1 MRIGIDF
8 GGTNLKIGLFREDGC
23 EVPFRQLKV
32 ADLNRDDGLL
42 ENLIDA
48 VIEFIGEQPVS
59 KGGMAV
65 KGLVDPKTGVWH
77 SDIGELQYFANR
89 NLREAFGN
97 ELGIPFAV
105 DNDARAYAWGE
116 WLFGAGRGSNP
127 LLCMTLGTG
136 IGSALIIDGKPYE
149 GADPASGLLGGHISI
164 DRNGPT
170 CPCGSRGCLESY
182 CSATAFGQRV
192 KKAHV
197 ELEQYSEP
205 LPVFFEAV
213 RFGKTEYLPT
223 LRTFLQDLALG
234 IVNVIHA
241 YGPETIVLGGGVLN
255 SADIIL
261 PDLIE
266 MVHAMA
272 WTFPRKT
279 VKIKAAALGN
289 RAAALGAA
297 IHPLLDQSIH
307 RKSNL

>member
-8 GGTNLKIGLFREDGC
+8 GGTNIKLGLFREDGS
-23 EVPFRQLKV
+23 EVAFRQLKQ
-32 ADLNRDDGLL
+32 ADLNRDDKLL
-42 ENLIDA
+42 ENLINA
-48 VIEFIGEQPVS
+48 VKEFIGDRSVS
-59 KGGMAV
+59 KGGMAA
-65 KGLVDPKTGVWH
+65 KGLVNPKTGVWH

-89 NLREAFGN
+89 NLREVFGN
-97 ELGIPFAV
+97 ELSVPFAV

-116 WLFGAGRGSNP
+116 WRFGAGRGSNP
-127 LLCMTLGTG
+127 MLCMTLGTG
-136 IGSALIIDGKPYE
+136 IGSALIIAGKPYE
-149 GADPASGLLGGHISI
+149 GADAASGLLGGHISI
-164 DRNGPT
+164 DRNGPP

-182 CSATAFGQRV
+182 CSAMALGKRV
-192 KKAHV
+192 KKAHS

-213 RFGKTEYLPT
+213 RLGKTEYLPT
-223 LRTFLQDLALG
+223 LHTFLRDLALG
-234 IVNVIHA
+234 IVNAIHA

-279 VKIKAAALGN
+279 IKIKAAALGN

-297 IHPLLDQSIH
+297 FHPLLDKNINKESA
-307 RKSNL
+307 L